1 VPFNAPETSLSLLH
15 RELIAGRM
23 VSRTDR
29 AVPTSAADTEATA
42 TPATPEANQPIDVTA
57 VATVAIAKPPEP
69 RLTYPWRSSNTV
81 MPQRGRENGFGGSF
95 GSSGILDGA

>member
-15 RELIAGRM
+15 SELIAGRM

-42 TPATPEANQPIDVTA
+42 TPATPEANQPVDVTA
-57 VATVAIAKPPEP
+57 VAIAKPPEP
-69 RLTYPWRSSNTV
+69 RLTYPWRSSNTI
-81 MPQRGRENGFGGSF
+81 MPQRGR
-95 GSSGILDGA
+95 